1 MEKAERKAKVRN
13 YKLAFPEMGIY
24 AVRNLQS
31 GRQLI
36 GLSTNLPGSL
46 NRHRTE
52 LRFGSHRNPAL
63 MSDWKTMGESQFSF
77 EVLEQLKE
85 QADPGFNY
93 RAELERRLEAWKQRV
108 PPGSAA
114 SYL

>member
-1 MEKAERKAKVRN
+1 MDKVDRKARVQA

-36 GLSTNLPGSL
+36 GMSTNLPGSL

-63 MSDWKTMGESQFSF
+63 MSDWKAMGESRFAF

-93 RAELERRLEAWKQRV
+93 RAELERRLEAWQQRM
-108 PPGSAA
+108 PSGSDA